1 MQAPVPARLIE
12 GGLPTEATV
21 ARVLVCKHTD
31 HLSLYLETQTYSR
44 QGMKLDRSTL
54 ADWVGRAA
62 AHLHPVIRKVT
73 IESAPPA
80 DAFSLALDDTGYAAT
95 AA

>member
-21 ARVLVCKHTD
+21 ARVLVCNHTD
-31 HLSLYLETQTYSR
+31 HLSLYRETQIYSR
-44 QGMKLDRSTL
+44 QGMYLDRSTL
-54 ADWVGRAA
+54 ADWVGRAVS
-62 AHLHPVIRKVT
+62 HLHLVIRKVT
-73 IESAPPA
+73 IESALPT
-80 DAFSLALDDTGYAAT
+80 DAFWLALDDIGYAAT